1 MSEGKKDCFWLPLN
15 KHAMNEYLYLNINKC
30 KLAYYTQSAPKLE
43 NRENIS
49 MFSTCSELT
58 PRAPIPDGRM
68 AQFMQPCLSM
78 WAIWG
83 SQQPFSCVFQV
94 FTVDQIRPIL
104 QFFYFWSDMIF
115 KLIDRWSEMIL
126 TTDVRPWP
134 PRFTLIS
141 PNWLLICALTVFE
154 IKIDF

>member
-1 MSEGKKDCFWLPLN
+1 MFEALKEKRLFLTSLIQTC
-15 KHAMNEYLYLNINKC
+15 NEYLIKFSEN
-30 KLAYYTQSAPKLE
+30 QSAPKLE
-43 NRENIS
+43 NRKTS
-49 MFSTCSELT
+49 PCS
-58 PRAPIPDGRM
+58 PRAHPIPDGRM